1 MAPFAVILD
10 VDGTLVDSNDAHAQA
25 WVDAFNES
33 GIDVS
38 SDRVRRAI
46 GMGGDKLMPHVAG
59 IREDS
64 RDGSRISKRRGEIFR
79 ERYLPHLAAFP
90 RVRDL
95 VLRLS
100 QDGYIVVVAS
110 SAKSEELSHLLK
122 IAGISDLI
130 ATASSSSDA
139 KRSKPDP
146 DIVHAALRR
155 SGAPAEQAIMLGD
168 TPYDVEAALRAGI
181 AIVGVESGGWGA
193 DDLRDAVEVH
203 PGAAE
208 ICANYPESA
217 FARLIRAGR
226 LTSSTS

>member
-10 VDGTLVDSNDAHAQA
+10 VDGTLVDSNDAHAQT
-25 WVDAFNES
+25 WVDAFNEA

-38 SDRVRRAI
+38 SERVRRAI

-59 IREDS
+59 IHEDS
-64 RDGSRISKRRGEIFR
+64 REGSRISKRRGEIFR
-79 ERYLPHLAAFP
+79 ERYLPHLSAFP

-95 VLRLS
+95 VLRFTE
-100 QDGYIVVVAS
+100 DGYTVVVAS
-110 SAKSEELSHLLK
+110 SAQSEELSVLLK

-130 ATASSSSDA
+130 AAASSSTEA

-146 DIVHAALRR
+146 DIVHAALQR

-181 AIVGVESGGWGA
+181 AIVGVESGGWGP
-193 DDLRDAVEVH
+193 DDLRNAVEVH
-203 PGAAE
+203 PGAAA
-208 ICANYPESA
+208 ICANYGESA

-226 LTSSTS
+226 LTSRTS